1 MIAYPGMIHIE
12 AHGPEDGEVLLLCSG
27 LGGSGGYWADNIPAL
42 ARHYRV
48 VTYDQRGTGRS
59 PCALPDPTSIADMAD
74 DAGQV
79 LDRIGASRCRLIG
92 HALGGLIGL
101 ELAART
107 PARISHL
114 VVVNGW
120 LRMDGH
126 TARCFAIRRDLLLH
140 AGIASYVRAQPL
152 FLYPSRWMADN
163 AARLARDEAHAL
175 EHFPGVD
182 NTLRRITALSGFD
195 AAALPPLL
203 GCRTL
208 LVVSE
213 DDMLVPPVCSERL
226 RAALPGARLA
236 RLDGG
241 HACNV
246 TDPRGLG
253 SRHGTATIAR
263 FEERNTSI
271 D

>member
-1 MIAYPGMIHIE
+1 MSAEMIHIE
-12 AHGPEDGEVLLLCSG
+12 TSGPTDGEVLLLCSG

-42 ARHYRV
+42 ARRYRV
-48 VTYDQRGTGRS
+48 VTYDQRGTGHS
-59 PCALPDPTSIADMAD
+59 PRALPDPTSIAEMAD

-79 LDRIGASRCRLIG
+79 LDRIGARRCRVVG

-101 ELAART
+101 ELASRS
-107 PARISHL
+107 PDRVSHL
-114 VVVNGW
+114 VVINGW
-120 LRMDGH
+120 PRMDAH
-126 TARCFAIRRDLLLH
+126 TARCFDVRREILLR
-140 AGIASYVRAQPL
+140 AGIASYLRAQPL

-163 AARLARDEAHAL
+163 ASRLAREEAHAL

-182 NTLRRITALSGFD
+182 NTLRRIAALFAFD
-195 AAALPPLL
+195 AAALLPRLA
-203 GCRTL
+203 CRTL

-226 RAALPGARLA
+226 RAALPGSRLA

-246 TDPRGLG
+246 TDPRG
-253 SRHGTATIAR
+253 
-263 FEERNTSI
+263 FESLCLEFLSA
-271 D
+271 